1 MVALSETINR
11 TSSFVSGNSKADRK
25 KYGQFFTPCLTA
37 QFMAS
42 MFDIDM
48 DKRSL
53 KVLDAGAGS
62 GILSVAPKDFT
73 M

>member
-1 MVALSETINR
+1 
-11 TSSFVSGNSKADRK
+11 
-25 KYGQFFTPCLTA
+25 
-37 QFMAS
+37 MAS